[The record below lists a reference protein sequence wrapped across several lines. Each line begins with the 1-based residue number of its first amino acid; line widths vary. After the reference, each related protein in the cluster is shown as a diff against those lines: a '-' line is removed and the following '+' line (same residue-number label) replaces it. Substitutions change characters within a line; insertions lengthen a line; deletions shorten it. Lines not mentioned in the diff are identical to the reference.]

1 MRQQEV
7 MQGCT
12 VEIFNPCWSKVKAK
26 MGLSPTSMY
35 VVRGDRQSSQTCII
49 HYQSNEKHHKLGLQV
64 QEPLSSKMFPK
75 STHCSKSSFFVQKFN
90 LDFPRKLSIFWV
102 KNSRKCC
109 GLGFSSCLQLWFHEK
124 NCQKKIWLKN
134 SWKLTFRI
142 VCSK

>member
-1 MRQQEV
+1 

-64 QEPLSSKMFPK
+64 QEPLSSKMKIKEMKMVPQHMSPQNLIDK
-75 STHCSKSSFFVQKFN
+75 IACKPYLKSSVCLKKGEKVVFEIRF
-90 LDFPRKLSIFWV
+90 LISAIFWLV
-102 KNSRKCC
+102 KRRANY
-109 GLGFSSCLQLWFHEK
+109 GESSF
-124 NCQKKIWLKN
+124 I
-134 SWKLTFRI
+134 FA
-142 VCSK
+142 